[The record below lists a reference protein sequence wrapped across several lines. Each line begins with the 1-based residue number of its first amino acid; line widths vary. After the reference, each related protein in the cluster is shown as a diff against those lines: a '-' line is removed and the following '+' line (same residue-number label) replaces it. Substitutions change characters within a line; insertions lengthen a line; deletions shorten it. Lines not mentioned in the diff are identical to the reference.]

1 MTKAIEPS
9 EVDLGRELINGATD
23 GLLESAL
30 EPRAALGRRKWH
42 FRKVPQADIALLG
55 AESSALTA
63 SAPLHLFVGGLRAE
77 VFQDSDQLGM
87 WCARVIAQCVKRVD
101 LG

>member
-30 EPRAALGRRKWH
+30 EPRAALGRRKCH
-42 FRKVPQADIALLG
+42 FRKVPGAVLG
-55 AESSALTA
+55 AIVPGHNNCQRRVS
-63 SAPLHLFVGGLRAE
+63 GGRYPRE
-77 VFQDSDQLGM
+77 PQTSN
-87 WCARVIAQCVKRVD
+87 VD
-101 LG
+101 PRGRFRDRSPAA